1 MARCPV
7 RTHLLGKVMN
17 LGFVGLGAMGRP
29 MALHLMKHGHRLG
42 VYARRAESA
51 APLVAAGATRYTT
64 PAALAAQCEVVF
76 TMVTNSQDL
85 QQVVLGA
92 DGVIHGI
99 RPGGVLV
106 DMETISPTV
115 ARSVAAALAAKNVDM
130 LDAPVSGGPT
140 GAEQATLAIMAG
152 GKAAVFER
160 VKPLF
165 ECLGKTI
172 IRVGDSGA
180 GQITKAC
187 NQLLLLVTA
196 QGAAEALA
204 LAKRCGADVATV
216 REVMM
221 AGIASSRVLDVFG
234 KRMVEGNFENGI
246 DTRLYHK
253 DLAIALGLVHELGAA
268 APAASVTMQH
278 INAAIGRGDGT
289 RDLSVLIEVL
299 EGMSKKNT

>member
-1 MARCPV
+1 M
-7 RTHLLGKVMN
+7 K
-17 LGFVGLGAMGRP
+17 LGFIGLGAMGRP
-29 MALHLMKHGHRLG
+29 MALHLMQHGHTMG

-51 APLVAAGATRYTT
+51 APLVAAGATRYDT

-76 TMVTNSQDL
+76 TMVTNSHDVE
-85 QQVVLGA
+85 QVVLGA
-92 DGVIHGI
+92 DGIAQGAKA
-99 RPGGVLV
+99 GSVLV

-115 ARSVAAALAAKNVDM
+115 ARRVAIELAKKGVEM

-152 GKAAVFER
+152 GKLEVFER

-165 ECLGKTI
+165 ACMGKTI

-204 LAKRCGADVATV
+204 LAKRCGVDPATV
-216 REVMM
+216 REVLMG
-221 AGIASSRVLDVFG
+221 GIASSRVLEVFG
-234 KRMVEGNFENGI
+234 KRMVERNFANGI

-253 DLAIALGLVHELGAA
+253 DLDIALELVHDHGAA

-278 INAAIGRGDGT
+278 INAAIGRGEGT
-289 RDLSVLIEVL
+289 SDLSILIDVL
-299 EGMSKKNT
+299 EGLSRM